1 MYTRVAIVVHMEAPE
16 VMDEVVR
23 HENCSTREGKSE
35 FHLKQCIIPKIAPAN
50 AERHSGI
57 SVATSSEKKIMSKAN
72 RMALLLPVMALQN
85 RSSGSRVRFGRDISF
100 LVEFLM
106 TRCGLARSSRT

>member
-72 RMALLLPVMALQN
+72 RMALLLPPRRCCRRCYGPTKPKFWKQ
-85 RSSGSRVRFGRDISF
+85 STFW
-100 LVEFLM
+100 
-106 TRCGLARSSRT
+106 TRYILPGGVSND